1 MKEMN
6 SDLIERAVSLADEHL
21 FPNALETDRA
31 GEVPSQQL
39 DLLRESELYG
49 IFSPVELGGLHASP
63 KTQWAIIEALSGGCL
78 TTSFVWAQHAGP
90 SKAAAETTG
99 PMREKWGRA
108 LATGEARGG
117 VAFAHLNRPG
127 APMLL
132 AEPDGDNWLLSGSAP
147 FVTGWGHID
156 VVLTAAR
163 YEDLI
168 IWAMIDAR
176 ESESLSSKRLSLAA
190 VDSATTAELTF
201 TRHYV
206 PEATVTAIET
216 FESWAERYKTGLRA
230 NGSNPLGVAARSIR
244 LLGSSPFEEQLV
256 EAREHLD
263 SATSEELPLARAV
276 VGELCVRSAAAL
288 VAQVGG
294 SAMTIEQQA
303 QRLAREALFLLVQG
317 QTIQI
322 KKNHL
327 QLLTNK

>member
-1 MKEMN
+1 
-6 SDLIERAVSLADEHL
+6 
-21 FPNALETDRA
+21 
-31 GEVPSQQL
+31 
-39 DLLRESELYG
+39 
-49 IFSPVELGGLHASP
+49 
-63 KTQWAIIEALSGGCL
+63 
-78 TTSFVWAQHAGP
+78 
-90 SKAAAETTG
+90 
-99 PMREKWGRA
+99 
-108 LATGEARGG
+108 
-117 VAFAHLNRPG
+117 
-127 APMLL
+127 
-132 AEPDGDNWLLSGSAP
+132 
-147 FVTGWGHID
+147 
-156 VVLTAAR
+156 
-163 YEDLI
+163 
-168 IWAMIDAR
+168 
-176 ESESLSSKRLSLAA
+176 ESLSSKRLSLAA

-317 QTIQI
+317 QTMQI

-327 QLLTNK
+327 QLLTSK